1 MNIPNFRPRLKLI
14 HSGLILVS
22 VPLIF
27 GFIVTCGLNSEL
39 QQAFQQRR
47 NIERSSIAAVA
58 LSKLVGD
65 CVEFKSDLIATN
77 SNLQISKLANERLV
91 NDVHK
96 VHADLDKLS
105 ELSASNKN
113 YTEML
118 ADSMPTAN
126 AAMAE
131 VERIAQTSNDGTVGK
146 DNAQS
151 NLMQL
156 ETVIEK
162 LKEFAQK
169 HADALPTDPAAA
181 KIHDR
186 MVQQFLAWLIAAN
199 ILI

>member
-47 NIERSSIAAVA
+47 NIERSSISAVA

-77 SNLQISKLANERLV
+77 SNLQMSKLANDRLA
-91 NDVHK
+91 NDVK
-96 VHADLDKLS
+96 RVQADLVKLN

-113 YTEML
+113 YTAML
-118 ADSMPTAN
+118 ADSMPAAN
-126 AAMAE
+126 DALAQVERMAE
-131 VERIAQTSNDGTVGK
+131 TNKGEAVGK
-146 DNAQS
+146 SGPQS

-156 ETVIEK
+156 
-162 LKEFAQK
+162 
-169 HADALPTDPAAA
+169 
-181 KIHDR
+181 
-186 MVQQFLAWLIAAN
+186 
-199 ILI
+199 